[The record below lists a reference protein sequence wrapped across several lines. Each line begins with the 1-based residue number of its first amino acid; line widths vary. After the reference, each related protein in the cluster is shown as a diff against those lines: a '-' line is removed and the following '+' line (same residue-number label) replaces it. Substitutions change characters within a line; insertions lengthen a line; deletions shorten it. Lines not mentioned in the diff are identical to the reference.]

1 MKGFSG
7 VGGFLRYKFEKNYE
21 EQAGGFAGFSVGG
34 GASRAAAIGGIAEEV
49 DEEEFDADEDF
60 I

>member
-1 MKGFSG
+1 M
-7 VGGFLRYKFEKNYE
+7 GGFLRYKFEKNYE